1 MKGMKALA
9 ALSIIVTL
17 SSCDKTDSKNDY
29 KFNNDYCATVVV
41 GGIVGTDEKC
51 FTKNDIVEA
60 ETVTDTSIFVRIADH
75 TERNDSLGP
84 WYYQELL
91 EVPKEHV
98 KVCRRLF

>member
-1 MKGMKALA
+1 MKGKIAFA

-17 SSCDKTDSKNDY
+17 SNCNKMGFDNEY
-29 KFNNDYCATVVV
+29 KFTNDYCATVVV

-51 FTKNDIVEA
+51 FTKKEIVVA
-60 ETVTDTSIFVRIADH
+60 ENVTDTSIFVRIAEH
-75 TERNDSLGP
+75 SERNDSLGP

-98 KVCRRLF
+98 KVCSKLF